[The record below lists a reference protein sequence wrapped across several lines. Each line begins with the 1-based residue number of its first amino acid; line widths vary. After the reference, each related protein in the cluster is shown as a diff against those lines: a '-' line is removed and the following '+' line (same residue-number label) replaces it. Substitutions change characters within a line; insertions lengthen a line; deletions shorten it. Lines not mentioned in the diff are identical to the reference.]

1 MVKKS
6 TILLI
11 LLFAGIIL
19 AAGCT
24 GPVSPGAQTPKN
36 PVPASP
42 SVVVPVITAVTPES
56 HPNVTSMPPNPSEGS
71 ITTVP
76 TTRIASDN
84 PYLEY
89 LNVRKRTFD
98 DPLPNCLMGNAFP
111 FTKNETSY
119 GIQQIVPKLSA
130 ISEDE
135 YWSFLR
141 RYSQGNAENTP
152 LKIIT
157 ACQGSVT
164 AEPTWNFVEI
174 RVVLDPTNYNPAN
187 YTITENVWSDGKI
200 VAQFPMTRRLVIDEQ
215 VILTSYIPV
224 RTDEVD
230 LIDSV
235 VVTYTRL

>member
-1 MVKKS
+1 MKKIN
-6 TILLI
+6 ILII

-24 GPVSPGAQTPKN
+24 SPVSPGVPAPIT

-42 SVVVPVITAVTPES
+42 SAAVPLSPSVTREPL
-56 HPNVTSMPPNPSEGS
+56 PNVTSLPINPPGYT

-141 RYSQGNAENTP
+141 RYTQGNAENTP

-164 AEPTWNFVEI
+164 AEPTWNFAEI

-200 VAQFPMTRRLVIDEQ
+200 VAQFPITRRLVIDEQ